1 MFVHDGAV
9 VLPGWGLEEL
19 QLDQVLGGEGLARA
33 GVHLVPLDEGHDV
46 DEVKDIALVI
56 TVGVLKRLKAESTVV
71 EGQPFVV
78 NLKAMKASKIVA
90 FIICNNNNLFWINL
104 SVPLVSTKEVFHL
117 LCGQP

>member
-1 MFVHDGAV
+1 M

-19 QLDQVLGGEGLARA
+19 QLDQVLGGKGLARA

-46 DEVKDIALVI
+46 DEVKNIAFIV

-78 NLKAMKASKIVA
+78 NLKVMKVSKT
-90 FIICNNNNLFWINL
+90 FTLIIANNNNLFWINL
-104 SVPLVSTKEVFHL
+104 SVPLVATKEVFHL